1 MHYLSEL
8 IGIFT
13 KLSCA
18 SRVLNCHAVMIKNQ
32 AKGADAMRTK
42 TLLSNGVKN
51 MLLTFWRMLICA
63 FKSDISCPDGAATF
77 QILP

>member
-1 MHYLSEL
+1 
-8 IGIFT
+8 
-13 KLSCA
+13 
-18 SRVLNCHAVMIKNQ
+18 
-32 AKGADAMRTK
+32 MRTK